1 MNVNALSNNNYLQ
14 SILGTALQG
23 TGLSTNG
30 TSSSTSTNATSLSGT
45 SDNSQF
51 SPVAN
56 LMNTL
61 QQLQQSNPAEYQQ
74 ITQQIAT
81 NLQAAAQTDTTQG
94 NTAGASQ
101 LNQLASDFTQASQSG
116 QLPSTQDLTQ
126 ALGGHH
132 HHGHH
137 HFNAS
142 SDSSS
147 SSSSSTTSSSTT
159 ASSSSSSSSTNPFE
173 IILSTLANA
182 GISIP
187 GNSQSTQS

>member
-23 TGLSTNG
+23 TGLSTNN
-30 TSSSTSTNATSLSGT
+30 TSNSTSTNATSLSGT

-56 LMNTL
+56 LINTL

-116 QLPSTQDLTQ
+116 QLPSMQDLTQ

-132 HHGHH
+132 HHHGHH
-137 HFNAS
+137 HFDAS

-147 SSSSSTTSSSTT
+147 SSSSGSSTT
-159 ASSSSSSSSTNPFE
+159 SSSSSSSSTNPFQ
-173 IILSTLANA
+173 IILSTLSNA
-182 GISIP
+182 GISLS
-187 GNSQSTQS
+187 GTSQSTQL